1 MLRIYRHN
9 DLIRYQS
16 YAPSIRDAKSHEL
29 LDHPDIT
36 FSWMSSDIMP
46 FTLANLARVF
56 VWDNQDWAAYLTDEP
71 YRLGKRSL

>member
-16 YAPSIRDAKSHEL
+16 YAPSICGAKSHEL

-36 FSWMSSDIMP
+36 FSWMSSDAMP
-46 FTLANLARVF
+46 FTLANLARVL

-71 YRLGKRSL
+71 YILGKQSL